1 MTTTVQLPDDPIIS
15 LVGAGT
21 IGMAWAVVFSTGG
34 MRVKLYD
41 SQPGALETTLD
52 KARARLGDLA
62 RHGLIPQD
70 GGVEDAMALI
80 EPVTDLGEALDG
92 ASLIQENVPE
102 FVDLK
107 RDLLAQVA
115 ELAPE
120 NCAIASSTSFIEPS
134 RIFDHVKGRERCLV
148 LHPGNPPFLIRVV
161 EVVPAPFTS
170 PEAVEIGAGLM
181 ARAGMAPVYVN
192 KEVEGFVL
200 NRLQGALLREAYC
213 LVRDGVTS
221 VEDIDRIVRDGLGF
235 RWSLIGPF
243 ESVDLG
249 TRGGIAGHAERMGPS
264 YERQGAERGQH
275 DPWTPDLVEKV
286 VAARRAILPLD
297 KWEERG
303 AWRDEGLMRLL
314 RTKRDINNG

>member
-1 MTTTVQLPDDPIIS
+1 VIS
-15 LVGAGT
+15 LIGAGT
-21 IGMAWAVVFSTGG
+21 IGMAWAVVFSSAG
-34 MRVKLYD
+34 MQVRLYD
-41 SQPGALETTLD
+41 SKQEALDASLA
-52 KARARLGDLA
+52 KARARLSDLA
-62 RHGLIPQD
+62 RHGLIPED
-70 GGVEDAMALI
+70 GVDTAMALI
-80 EPVTDLGEALDG
+80 QPVLDLEEALDG
-92 ASLIQENVPE
+92 AHLVLESIPE

-107 RDLLAQVA
+107 RDLMATVA
-115 ELAPE
+115 ELAPVD
-120 NCAIASSTSFIEPS
+120 CAIASSTSFIEPS

-170 PEAVEIGAGLM
+170 PAAVELGAGLM
-181 ARAGMAPVYVN
+181 AKAGMTPVHVN

-221 VEDIDRIVRDGLGF
+221 VDDIDRIVRDGLGF

-275 DPWTPDLVEKV
+275 DPWTPDLVKKV
-286 VAARRAILPLD
+286 VAARRAALPLK

-314 RTKRDINNG
+314 RTKREING

>member
-1 MTTTVQLPDDPIIS
+1 MTTTTPSNNPVIS
-15 LVGAGT
+15 LIGAGT
-21 IGMAWAVVFSTGG
+21 IGMAWAVVFSTAG
-34 MRVKLYD
+34 MRVRLYD
-41 SQPGALETTLD
+41 TQPEALDATLD
-52 KARARLGDLA
+52 KARARMDDLA
-62 RHGLIPQD
+62 RHDLIPD
-70 GGVEDAMALI
+70 GGVDAAMALI
-80 EPVTDLGEALDG
+80 EPVTDLEQALDG
-92 ASLIQENVPE
+92 ASLVQESVPE

-107 RDLLAQVA
+107 RDLMARVA
-115 ELAPE
+115 EIAPE
-120 NCAIASSTSFIEPS
+120 DCAIASSTSFIEPS

-170 PEAVEIGAGLM
+170 PEAVERGASLM
-181 ARAGMAPVYVN
+181 AAAGMAPVYVN

-303 AWRDEGLMRLL
+303 AWRDEGLMQLL
-314 RTKRDINNG
+314 RTKREINKNT